1 MTNLIKQWNAWLSNL
16 MQPPVY
22 LLVLR
27 LTTILLLLHGI
38 DHWTWTMLPEKM
50 LALVMLFYSPLI
62 RQRWAWLAMSLFLI
76 FNNLWHWSRL
86 VNHEYLYTYWVLVCA
101 IAVWSHTPKQ
111 VLRWNARWL
120 IGLCFLFATLWKFL
134 GGEYLDG
141 SFLHLTFLLDS
152 RLAMGAVLFGGMDLA
167 TLAENRQIFE
177 TMQTSA
183 AVLDPQQL
191 ATTPR
196 MAAASLVLSYWTILI
211 EGLVAASFLLKA
223 FRQLYQKRDWLLIGF
238 VITTYT
244 VIPVLGF
251 GALLMVMGL
260 IQSRSNSIAR
270 TYLGLL
276 ILMPIWMPLPQ
287 GIFWL
292 IQRIFL
298 NL

>member
-1 MTNLIKQWNAWLSNL
+1 MKQLWAQWNAWLTSL
-16 MQPPVY
+16 MQPPIY

-38 DHWTWTMLPEKM
+38 DHWVWTMLPEKV
-50 LALVMLFYSPLI
+50 LALAMLVYSPLI
-62 RQRWAWLAMSLFLI
+62 RNRWCWLGMSLCLVV
-76 FNNLWHWSRL
+76 NNLWHWSRL

-101 IAVWSHTPKQ
+101 IAVWSRTPKQ

-152 RLAMGAVLFGGMDLA
+152 RLAMGAVLFGGLDLA

-177 TMQTSA
+177 TMQASA

-196 MAAASLVLSYWTILI
+196 MAVASVVLSYWTILI
-211 EGLVAASFLLKA
+211 EGLVAASFLFTA
-223 FRQLYQKRDWLLIGF
+223 FRWLNQKRDWLLIGF

-260 IQSRSNSIAR
+260 IQSKNNFIAR
-270 TYLGLL
+270 IYLGLL
-276 ILMPIWMPLPQ
+276 ISMPVWMPLPQ
-287 GIFWL
+287 GIFGL
-292 IQRIFL
+292 VQ
-298 NL
+298 NLW

>member
-1 MTNLIKQWNAWLSNL
+1 MKLVNQWNAWLSHL
-16 MQPPVY
+16 MQPPIY
-22 LLVLR
+22 ILVLR
-27 LTTILLLLHGI
+27 LTTILLLLHGV
-38 DHWTWTMLPEKM
+38 DHWRWTMLPEKL
-50 LALVMLFYSPLI
+50 LALAMLLYSPLV
-62 RQRWAWLAMSLFLI
+62 RQPWAWLAMGLCLVV
-76 FNNLWHWSRL
+76 NNLWHWSSL

-101 IAVWSHTPKQ
+101 IAVWSRTPKQ

-152 RLAMGAVLFGGMDLA
+152 RLAMGAVLFGGLDLS

-177 TMQTSA
+177 TMQASA

-191 ATTPR
+191 ASTPR
-196 MAAASLVLSYWTILI
+196 MAVVSLVLSYWTILI
-211 EGLVAASFLLKA
+211 EGLVAASFLLTEL
-223 FRQLYQKRDWLLIGF
+223 RWLHNKRDWLLLGF

-251 GALLMVMGL
+251 AALLMVMGL
-260 IQSRSNSIAR
+260 IQVKSNFIAR
-270 TYLGLL
+270 IYLGLL

-292 IQRIFL
+292 LQKIFFGS
-298 NL
+298 

>member
-1 MTNLIKQWNAWLSNL
+1 MTWLKRWNAWLDEL

-27 LTTILLLLHGI
+27 LTTILLLLHGL
-38 DHWTWTMLPEKM
+38 DHWTWTMLPEKLLAMAM
-50 LALVMLFYSPLI
+50 LLRSSLL
-62 RQRWAWLAMSLFLI
+62 RQRWVWLAMGLFLI
-76 FNNLWHWSRL
+76 INNLWHWSRL

-101 IAVWSHTPKQ
+101 IAVWSRTPKQ
-111 VLRWNARWL
+111 VLSWNARWL
-120 IGLCFLFATLWKFL
+120 IGLCFLFATLWKLL

-152 RLAMGAVLFGGMDLA
+152 RLAMGAVLFGGLDLA
-167 TLAENRQIFE
+167 TLAENRQIFA

-196 MAAASLVLSYWTILI
+196 MAVASTILSYWTILI
-211 EGLVAASFLLKA
+211 EGLVAASFLLTVP
-223 FRQLYQKRDWLLIGF
+223 RWLYRNRDWILIAF
-238 VITTYT
+238 VVTTYA

-260 IQSRSNSIAR
+260 IQTKNTFVAR
-270 TYLGLL
+270 IYLGLL

-292 IQRIFL
+292 IQNVL
-298 NL
+298 LAT

>member
-1 MTNLIKQWNAWLSNL
+1 MRALIKQWNGWLTNL
-16 MQPPVY
+16 MQPPIY

-38 DHWTWTMLPEKM
+38 DHWVWTILPEKV
-50 LALVMLFYSPLI
+50 LALAMLLYSPLI
-62 RQRWAWLAMSLFLI
+62 RQRWAWLAMSLCLVM
-76 FNNLWHWSRL
+76 NNLWHWSRL

-111 VLRWNARWL
+111 VLSWNARWL

-152 RLAMGAVLFGGMDLA
+152 RLAMGAVIFGGLDLT

-177 TMQTSA
+177 TMQASA

-191 ATTPR
+191 TTTSR
-196 MAAASLVLSYWTILI
+196 MAVASVVLSYWTILI
-211 EGLVAASFLLKA
+211 EGLVAASFLLTVP
-223 FRQLYQKRDWLLIGF
+223 RRLHQKRDWLLIGF

-260 IQSRSNSIAR
+260 IQAKNNFIAR
-270 TYLGLL
+270 IYLGLL
-276 ILMPIWMPLPQ
+276 IAMPIWMPLPQ

-292 IQRIFL
+292 LKKFL
-298 NL
+298 G